1 MKKNKLM
8 IVLCVMIALM
18 ATAYAF
24 LSETL
29 SVTSTGNISTT
40 WNVKFTKITYDAK
53 GTTATNAIT
62 PKVTDT
68 TAVMSANLLNPGDE
82 MNYEIT
88 LSNSGSIDAI
98 IENVTA
104 TAEGTP
110 AIVFSIEGIKKGQ
123 KLAGGASTVIKVRLY
138 LAPNVPI
145 DLKNASKVLT
155 VSVNAVQDTGQ
166 NITEEELELDQ
177 PIYVNSGLLID
188 AILQSNTVYA
198 DNVPSKYVTGATG
211 IDFGAISSDI
221 NGKGLYYTST
231 NTENNLRTYYFRGDV
246 KNNYV
251 KFGKD
256 NEGNDLYW
264 RIIRINEDGS
274 TRMIYQGT
282 SATATGDNAT
292 IGTSAFN
299 DKEDDNAYVGY
310 MYGATGQTGDNA
322 YALTHANT
330 NDSRIKTYIDNWYS
344 TKTNLSTYLSTHL
357 ADSGFCNDRSLSSET
372 DDTFTFYGSV
382 DRLSTNKNPQFACP
396 NAANDLFT
404 TSSST
409 KGNKALTNP
418 IGLITADEVAY
429 AGGKYGASNSSYYL
443 YTSYTSDRY
452 WTMTPQF
459 FTYEFNEAYMWYG
472 DSDGILN
479 TDVGW
484 VHVDFG
490 VRPVI
495 NLKSNVEIVDGNGF
509 VNSPYVIK

>member
-104 TAEGTP
+104 SAEGTP
-110 AIVFSIEGIKKGQ
+110 AIVFTIEGIKKGQ

-145 DLKNASKVLT
+145 DLNNASKVLT

-166 NITEEELELDQ
+166 NIEEEDLNLDQ
-177 PIYVNSGLLID
+177 PIYVNSGLLTD
-188 AILQSNTVYA
+188 AILKSNTVYA
-198 DNVPSKYVTGATG
+198 DNVPSKYVTGANG
-211 IDFGAISSDI
+211 IDFGAISSDT

-256 NEGNDLYW
+256 NQGNDLYW

-282 SATATGDNAT
+282 SATATGEDASIGKSYFNTDNY
-292 IGTSAFN
+292 
-299 DKEDDNAYVGY
+299 DNVYFGY
-310 MYGATGQTGDNA
+310 MYGTIGSDT
-322 YALTHANT
+322 YELTHANT
-330 NDSRIKTYIDNWYS
+330 NSSTIKTYIDNWYS

-357 ADSGFCNDRSLSSET
+357 ADSGFCNDRSLSNGTGIGATISY
-372 DDTFTFYGSV
+372 YGAY
-382 DRLSTNKNPQFACP
+382 DRMYTNKTPQFLCP
-396 NAANDLFT
+396 NADNDLFT
-404 TSSST
+404 TSSSG
-409 KGNKALTNP
+409 KGNKALANP

-429 AGGKYGASNSSYYL
+429 AGGMDSASNSNYYL
-443 YTSYTSDRY
+443 YTGNHY
-452 WTMTPQF
+452 WTISPSDSSGNSYRVDLYTVKNDGTLNHAYSSVS
-459 FTYEFNEAYMWYG
+459 TY
-472 DSDGILN
+472 SI
-479 TDVGW
+479 
-484 VHVDFG
+484 
-490 VRPVI
+490 RPVV
-495 NLKSNVEIVDGNGF
+495 NLQSGVEITGGYGTASN
-509 VNSPYVIK
+509 PYVIK